1 MPSRRC
7 LETLTACALGVCGLL
22 QPGSVRADE
31 PVEPIRYDP
40 KDFPP
45 AYAPGSL
52 MLAGAATT
60 TAWYGLALGGG
71 LLWPHSPGGD
81 DLVIPVAG
89 PWMALADTG
98 CPDGKP
104 NCAKWWVVVRAILV
118 GLDAV
123 GQAGGLAVMAEAA
136 FMPTE
141 RAKTADARHV
151 LPAVSSD
158 SIEIYALPMVAGRD
172 GLGLGIFGSF

>member
-1 MPSRRC
+1 
-7 LETLTACALGVCGLL
+7 
-22 QPGSVRADE
+22 VRADE

-45 AYAPGSL
+45 SYAPGSL
-52 MLAGAATT
+52 MLVGAATT

-71 LLWPHSPGGD
+71 LLWPNSPGGD

-104 NCAKWWVVVRAILV
+104 NCPKWWVVVRAILI
-118 GLDAV
+118 GIDGV
-123 GQAGGLAVMAEAA
+123 GQAGGLAAMAEAA

-141 RAKTADARHV
+141 PTRVSRPRRA
-151 LPAVSSD
+151 LPALSTD
-158 SIEIYALPMVAGRD
+158 SVEVFALPMVTGRD
-172 GLGLGIFGSF
+172 AIGLGVFGSF

>member
-1 MPSRRC
+1 MPKRRS
-7 LETLTACALGVCGLL
+7 LGLALACAWGASSLL
-22 QPGSVRADE
+22 QAGAVRADE

-45 AYAPGSL
+45 SYAPGSL
-52 MLAGAATT
+52 MLVGAATT

-71 LLWPHSPGGD
+71 LLWPNSPGGD

-104 NCAKWWVVVRAILV
+104 NCPKWWVVVRAILI
-118 GLDAV
+118 GIDGV
-123 GQAGGLAVMAEAA
+123 GQAGGLAAMAEAA

-141 RAKTADARHV
+141 PTRVSRPRRA
-151 LPAVSSD
+151 LPALSTD
-158 SIEIYALPMVAGRD
+158 SVEVFALPMVTGRD
-172 GLGLGIFGSF
+172 AIGLGVFGSF

>member
-1 MPSRRC
+1 
-7 LETLTACALGVCGLL
+7 
-22 QPGSVRADE
+22 
-31 PVEPIRYDP
+31 
-40 KDFPP
+40 
-45 AYAPGSL
+45 

-71 LLWPHSPGGD
+71 LLWPNSPGGD

-104 NCAKWWVVVRAILV
+104 NCAKWWVVVRAILI
-118 GLDAV
+118 GIDGV
-123 GQAGGLAVMAEAA
+123 GQAGGLAAMAEAA

-141 RAKTADARHV
+141 PTKVSRPRRV
-151 LPAVSSD
+151 LPGWSSGSFD
-158 SIEIYALPMVAGRD
+158 LVALPMVTGRD
-172 GLGLGIFGSF
+172 AVGLGVIGSF